1 MGRGPPVFSYGYCLA
16 PSSKYPRAGSEI
28 PSTHT
33 PKVSEN
39 VGPTG
44 TQKQSQAQSG
54 LLIQAKEGFKLPQ
67 HLSRPEAIR
76 MSQSHQD
83 CPSHAAEGSSPWGFQ
98 APFRRKPH

>member
-1 MGRGPPVFSYGYCLA
+1 MGRGPAVFSYGYCLA
-16 PSSKYPRAGSEI
+16 PSSKYPRGRLRNSFY
-28 PSTHT
+28 SK
-33 PKVSEN
+33 KVSEN

-44 TQKQSQAQSG
+44 TQKQCQEQSG